1 VKLLLVDDD
10 HVLLQ
15 TLQRG
20 LQAEG
25 YTVDVAHDGDEG
37 WWMATEGHHDAYV
50 LDIMMPKRNG
60 FRLCSDLRAAGNWT
74 PILMLTAKHGELD
87 QAEALDSGADDYLTK
102 PFSFV
107 VLLARLRAL
116 LRRAEVRAPA
126 VLEVG
131 DLRIDPSTRSAWR
144 GATEVP
150 LTSREFDVLEAL
162 MRRSPALMSKAEL
175 LASVW
180 SFDYDGDGNIV
191 EVFVRRL
198 RNKIDTPFGRTT
210 LATVRGGGYRLDPDG

>member
-10 HVLLQ
+10 RLLLQ

-25 YTVDVAHDGDEG
+25 YNVDVAHDGDQG

-50 LDIMMPKRNG
+50 LDIMMPARNG

-116 LRRAEVRAPA
+116 LRRVEVRAPA

-131 DLRIDPSTRSAWR
+131 DLRIDPTTRGTWR
-144 GATEVP
+144 GTTEVQ

-162 MRRSPALMSKAEL
+162 MRRSPALLSKAEL

-198 RNKIDTPFGRTT
+198 RNKVDTPFGRTT
-210 LATVRGGGYRLDPDG
+210 LTTVRGGGYRLDPEG